1 MKIFEVMGMRQV
13 RRCRQA
19 QRERENQRRRE
30 SMQKQWKKKHDRMEV
45 IQRDRGDKK
54 RLNPKNIFMNSLLP
68 EDSSRVT
75 VRPTGCE
82 AFSLL
87 YLVTP
92 QSGLQLQSQ
101 TKPLQRACPTP
112 QFDMHLPRNVTGRGN
127 NADSN
132 DCDWSLV
139 RLTFATCLKPILAY
153 KNPTNRQMNSK
164 IQSIKSS
171 IHFRQKKWKSH
182 SYSIELK
189 IELFNSHQHLT
200 LCYSNKK
207 IYSQHTNHKN

>member
-1 MKIFEVMGMRQV
+1 MGMRQV

-30 SMQKQWKKKHDRMEV
+30 SMQKQWKKKHDIMEV

-101 TKPLQRACPTP
+101 TKPLQRAHASCST
-112 QFDMHLPRNVTGRGN
+112 LTGMKR
-127 NADSN
+127 
-132 DCDWSLV
+132 
-139 RLTFATCLKPILAY
+139 CLEHSKPEAY
-153 KNPTNRQMNSK
+153 SY
-164 IQSIKSS
+164 SS
-171 IHFRQKKWKSH
+171 ISAQYLWYQVTVQTVHMEEHWQTQGWGKRA
-182 SYSIELK
+182 IAPLVP
-189 IELFNSHQHLT
+189 
-200 LCYSNKK
+200 
-207 IYSQHTNHKN
+207 